1 MRIWRDRIG
10 AEGGP
15 SLPFLSEAPFT
26 RARLDSMTPDLVA
39 RRRARSIRLTADEVQ
54 SIGAAARE
62 P

>member
-1 MRIWRDRIG
+1 
-10 AEGGP
+10 
-15 SLPFLSEAPFT
+15 
-26 RARLDSMTPDLVA
+26 MTPDLVA